1 MSPRLRTLA
10 PNVGRNVSWV
20 KPLERGSAC
29 LVIRNLN
36 SHEHRY
42 PISQDETARALRGCY
57 MCGVFIVH
65 RKDTIS
71 CLFFFFAY
79 EFIQD
84 IPTISA
90 TQGVLALNCLFVQ
103 IYTRLIARILPEPR

>member
-10 PNVGRNVSWV
+10 PNAGRNVSWV

-29 LVIRNLN
+29 LVLRNLN
-36 SHEHRY
+36 SHELRY

-57 MCGVFIVH
+57 MCGVFIFH

-71 CLFFFFAY
+71 CSFFFAY

-90 TQGVLALNCLFVQ
+90 TQGVLALNYLSVQ